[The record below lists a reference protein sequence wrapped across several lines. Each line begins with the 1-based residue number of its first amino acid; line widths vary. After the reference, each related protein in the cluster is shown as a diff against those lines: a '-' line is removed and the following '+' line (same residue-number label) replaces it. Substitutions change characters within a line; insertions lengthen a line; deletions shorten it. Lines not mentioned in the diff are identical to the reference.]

1 MNEKSFQKLSA
12 NQQKALLEAAQEV
25 RDDIRKQ
32 AKAEDLKANEEM
44 KKHGCELYYMTPED
58 VKAWQ
63 AKTKPVWDLFI
74 KENGEVG
81 KKLIEMC
88 TK

>member
-1 MNEKSFQKLSA
+1 M
-12 NQQKALLEAAQEV
+12 
-25 RDDIRKQ
+25 
-32 AKAEDLKANEEM
+32 KANEEM

-58 VKAWQ
+58 LKAWQ
-63 AKTKPVWDLFI
+63 AKTKPVWDLFV

-81 KKLIEMC
+81 KKLIDMC